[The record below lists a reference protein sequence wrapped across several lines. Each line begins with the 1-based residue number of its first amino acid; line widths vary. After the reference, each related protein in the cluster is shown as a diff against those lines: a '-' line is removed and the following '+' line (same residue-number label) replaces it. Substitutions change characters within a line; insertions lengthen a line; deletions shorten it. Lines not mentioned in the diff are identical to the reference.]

1 MAGKIKLT
9 DICGKI
15 GRFWLYLFLF
25 DCAATGSG
33 RYIAIGPFTPRI
45 VLAVLI
51 VLSAAIPFFA
61 DIENQIRRPV
71 NWIVLIFMFY
81 VVFAAFRGQAFGNDQ
96 NVLISDIK
104 GFIYMLLI
112 PAVPVLIRDSKQLRR
127 AADAVIA
134 GCFVQSVFCIVSNA
148 LFSSLAPSFYEAFV
162 QEPWTAN
169 WGIIMS
175 ARYNA
180 YRIFCKSSIYLIAAC
195 VLLLVRIVRAE
206 KAKAVCGWG
215 ALFLLDAEAVI
226 MTYTRS
232 LYLATAAAFLLT
244 LILCLLTAPVRK
256 VLLRTVL
263 LLILLI
269 AVVYGQELVL
279 KQGIIQ
285 YAFMRGMAFDLDAHI
300 HIPHTWDR
308 AGWSSGNVTEVGDE
322 MRAETIRDLK
332 EIIAEYPLIGKGLGA
347 TTEARGGADEYFY
360 LDMLARMGIVGLT
373 LYMLPILL
381 SLIRL
386 IKRRRALKT
395 FPEPGS
401 VMIGLAA
408 FLIATYFNPWMNAA
422 LGIAW
427 YALTVAAV
435 WTLPKMM
442 EGTENQCAES

>member
-1 MAGKIKLT
+1 MSEKIKPV
-9 DICGKI
+9 DVFGKI
-15 GRFWLYLFLF
+15 GRIWLYLFLF

-33 RYIAIGPFTPRI
+33 RYLTIGPLTPRI

-51 VLSAAIPFFA
+51 VLSAAVPFFS

-81 VVFAAFRGQAFGNDQ
+81 MVFEAFRGQAFGNDQ
-96 NVLISDIK
+96 SVLISDVK

-112 PAVPVLIRDSKQLRR
+112 PSLPVLVKEQKHLRF
-127 AADAVIA
+127 AANVVIA
-134 GCFVQSVFCIVSNA
+134 GCFVQAAFCIVSNA
-148 LFSSLAPSFYEAFV
+148 LFSGLAPGFYEAFV

-175 ARYNA
+175 ARYNT

-195 VLLLVRIVRAE
+195 VLLLGRIVRAE
-206 KAKAVCGWG
+206 KASAVCGWG
-215 ALFLLDAEAVI
+215 FLFLLDAEAII

-232 LYLATAAAFLLT
+232 LYLATAVAFVLT
-244 LILCLLTAPVRK
+244 LVLCLRTAPVKK
-256 VLLRTVL
+256 VLLRTAL
-263 LLILLI
+263 LLILLV
-269 AVVYGQELVL
+269 AVVYGQELAL

-285 YAFMRGMAFDLDAHI
+285 YAFMRGMNFDLDAYV

-308 AGWSSGNVTEVGDE
+308 AGSSSGKVTETGDE
-322 MRAETIRDLK
+322 MRAETVADLK
-332 EIIAEYPLIGKGLGA
+332 EIIARYPLIGKGLGA

-373 LYMLPILL
+373 LYMLPIVLA
-381 SLIRL
+381 LIRL
-386 IKRRRALKT
+386 IKRRRALKS
-395 FPEPGS
+395 FPEPGF

-408 FLIATYFNPWMNAA
+408 FLVATYFNPWMNAA

-435 WTLPKMM
+435 WLLPKMK

>member
-1 MAGKIKLT
+1 MAEKSRPV
-9 DICGKI
+9 DVFAKI

-33 RYIAIGPFTPRI
+33 RYFTIGPLTPRI

-51 VLSAAIPFFA
+51 VLSAAVPFFS
-61 DIENQIRRPV
+61 DIENQIRRPI

-112 PAVPVLIRDSKQLRR
+112 PSVPVLIRDNKHLRR
-127 AADAVIA
+127 AADVVIA
-134 GCFVQSVFCIVSNA
+134 GCFVQAAFCIVSNA
-148 LFSSLAPSFYEAFV
+148 LFSGLAPDFYESFV
-162 QEPWTAN
+162 LEPWTAN

-175 ARYNA
+175 ARYNT
-180 YRIFCKSSIYLIAAC
+180 YRIFCRSSIYLAAAC
-195 VLLLVRIVRAE
+195 VLLLGRIVRAE
-206 KAKAVCGWG
+206 KASAACGWG
-215 ALFLLDAEAVI
+215 ALFLLDAEAI
-226 MTYTRS
+226 ILTYTRS
-232 LYLATAAAFLLT
+232 LYLAAAAAFLLT
-244 LILCLLTAPVRK
+244 FVMCLLTAPVRK
-256 VLLRTVL
+256 VLLRTAI
-263 LLILLI
+263 LLILLV
-269 AVVYGQELVL
+269 AVVYGQELAL

-285 YAFMRGMAFDLDAHI
+285 YAFMRSVNFDLDAHI
-300 HIPHTWDR
+300 HIPHTWER
-308 AGWSSGNVTEVGDE
+308 SGSGSGKVTETGDE
-322 MRAETIRDLK
+322 MRAETVRDLK

-386 IKRRRALKT
+386 VKRRRALKA
-395 FPEPGS
+395 FPEPGY
-401 VMIGLAA
+401 VMIGLFA

-427 YALTVAAV
+427 YALTAAAV